1 MSTDIIC
8 HLTLIANKL
17 RGSYD
22 MAVAN
27 LTGGG
32 PAREASGPPRST
44 EGEATARVP
53 SLTQRRMARTRRQLA
68 EVAAGLFLDRGY
80 EAVTVEEIV
89 AAVEVSPRTF
99 FRYFPSKEDVLDEI
113 LVNEAEAVTAALR
126 ERPPDEPIL
135 EALRVAAYS
144 WVGATERDPRT
155 LTLFA
160 LVLRTPVLR
169 SRWLVRRRNCQEA
182 LASILIERS
191 HGELAPRNSLLAA
204 GAIIAVIA
212 TIFEFWVEHF
222 DQAETLSLVD
232 EALDA
237 LVGGFGLAHLG
248 RETKTGGPED

>member
-144 WVGATERDPRT
+144 WVGATERDPAHAHAFRPG
-155 LTLFA
+155 A
-160 LVLRTPVLR
+160 
-169 SRWLVRRRNCQEA
+169 A
-182 LASILIERS
+182 
-191 HGELAPRNSLLAA
+191 HA
-204 GAIIAVIA
+204 GATEPLARPPA
-212 TIFEFWVEHF
+212 K
-222 DQAETLSLVD
+222 LPRGPSVD
-232 EALDA
+232 SDRA
-237 LVGGFGLAHLG
+237 FS
-248 RETKTGGPED
+248 R